1 MITVDRP
8 TAGVRAIAVI
18 FRISCIINIYRAT
31 AYTHN
36 CLKLIMSDIDSNN
49 EADFPFLERPLKA
62 KKGRG
67 AVSNL
72 QGRYETLIREEIDDG
87 WSHGNPIGPE
97 DADNCNAPENE
108 ASPSTWKTQVIEE
121 HAKSILSRNQSPDVP
136 FSISLNPYRGCE
148 HGCIY
153 CFARPTHSY
162 LGLSPGLDFESKI
175 FAKVNAPELLRREL
189 AKPSYEPEPLALGV
203 NTDAYQP
210 CEREL
215 RLTRRVL
222 EVLNEC
228 EHPVALITKSSL
240 IERDI
245 DLLADMASRR
255 LAMAAV
261 TITTLNHEVARTLEP
276 RAAAPARRLRIIKT
290 LADAGIPVGVSV
302 APVIPFVTDSD
313 LERILEAAAE
323 AGAINAG
330 YVVLRLP
337 WEVSPLFR
345 QWLEAHFPDRAARV
359 MSRVQDMRG
368 GKDYDSGFG
377 KRMQGEG
384 IWADLLRQ
392 RFEKAVSRLG
402 IGIRCG
408 RFQGLDSSRFHPP
421 LHDATAARRN
431 ASKSSRGEERAAT
444 NMSMNYEK
452 DRQASIR
459 PDNSPEADR
468 TGVQFQLF

>member
-1 MITVDRP
+1 M
-8 TAGVRAIAVI
+8 
-18 FRISCIINIYRAT
+18 
-31 AYTHN
+31 
-36 CLKLIMSDIDSNN
+36 
-49 EADFPFLERPLKA
+49 KA
-62 KKGRG
+62 RKGRG

-72 QGRYETLIREEIDDG
+72 QGRYEVLIREDIDDG
-87 WSHGNPIGPE
+87 WSNPDGSTAEADSGDDISGPVHE
-97 DADNCNAPENE
+97 
-108 ASPSTWKTQVIEE
+108 SPLKTQIIEE
-121 HAKSILSRNQSPDVP
+121 QAKTILSRNQSPDVP

-175 FAKVNAPELLRREL
+175 YAKVNAPELLRREL
-189 AKPSYEPEPLALGV
+189 SKTSYVPEPIALGV

-222 EVLNEC
+222 EVLREC

-245 DLLADMASRR
+245 DLLAEMASRHQ
-255 LAMAAV
+255 AMAAV
-261 TITTLNHEVARTLEP
+261 TITTLDPAIARTLEP
-276 RAAAPARRLRIIKT
+276 RAAAPARRLRTIKT
-290 LADAGIPVGVSV
+290 LTDAGIPVGVSV
-302 APVIPFVTDSD
+302 APVIPFVTDPD
-313 LERILEAAAE
+313 LEHILEAAAD

-368 GKDYDSGFG
+368 GKDYDSTFG
-377 KRMQGEG
+377 KRMHGEG
-384 IWADLLRQ
+384 IWADLIRQ
-392 RFEKAVSRLG
+392 RFEKTVLRLG
-402 IGIRCG
+402 LGIRSG
-408 RFQGLDSSRFHPP
+408 RFKGLDTSRFRRPSVGSAIAPTAP
-421 LHDATAARRN
+421 LTGNAGRSLKKRRRRRDKGITRGVTQRITQRITRITWAA
-431 ASKSSRGEERAAT
+431 SSSFFSRVEWLQ
-444 NMSMNYEK
+444 S
-452 DRQASIR
+452 
-459 PDNSPEADR
+459 
-468 TGVQFQLF
+468 VLLL